1 MGEAKKRFTQESL
14 ERDRREFL
22 NFFISDGGGLYPYP
36 EKEQIRLDFTLE
48 SLRRLESFLLQNPKD
63 YRKQVLRVSGPPN
76 PVWTNMDLWKPHE
89 GLGSYFGEVLVR
101 NLGGTWQGP
110 SKSLVDECRKSGE
123 VDPLFQQ
130 WYVVVNCQNVPVFDL
145 AGRRNELGPTESLQ
159 LAYDKI
165 ANGSYR
171 PPQQPFV
178 PRRVPRIPLRFGWIL
193 GFSIGEMIL
202 GLYFLSKAHD
212 PVMQGVGGTLIAFSI
227 ALPINALRT
236 RKE

>member
-1 MGEAKKRFTQESL
+1 MGDGKKRFTLESL
-14 ERDRREFL
+14 ERDRREL
-22 NFFISDGGGLYPYP
+22 LSFFISDGGGLYPFSER
-36 EKEQIRLDFTLE
+36 EKIRLDFTSE
-48 SLRRLESFLLQNPKD
+48 SIRRLESFLLQDPKE

-76 PVWTNMDLWKPHE
+76 PVWTGMDLWKPHE

-101 NLGGTWQGP
+101 NLGGEWQGP
-110 SKSLVDECRKSGE
+110 SKTLVDECRKSGE
-123 VDPLFQQ
+123 VDPIFQQ
-130 WYVVVNCQNVPVFDL
+130 WYVVVKGQKVPVFEL
-145 AGRRNELGPTESLQ
+145 AGRRNELGPNESLER
-159 LAYDKI
+159 AYDKI
-165 ANGSYR
+165 AEGSFE
-171 PPQQPFV
+171 PLPQPFV

-202 GLYFLSKAHD
+202 GVYFLSKAHD